1 MSPAPV
7 RAFSAAASLAMI
19 AIAVSAC
26 ANNSAATVPSNG
38 ESSNQVP
45 IDKAPGPVQSL
56 AEFCAAKHLATL
68 PNGQMSLDAA
78 CAAPFVAGHK
88 DATVK
93 TVEPAGTV
101 VLLFP
106 KPIKVDDICG
116 QSSFKAP
123 MCRGFRPGDQMP
135 AIPLSF

>member
-1 MSPAPV
+1 MSPLPV
-7 RAFSAAASLAMI
+7 PSFATAAAVALI
-19 AIAVSAC
+19 AIAASAC
-26 ANNSAATVPSNG
+26 ANNNAATV
-38 ESSNQVP
+38 SSNKVP
-45 IDKAPGPVQSL
+45 IDQAPGPLQSL
-56 AEFCAAKHLATL
+56 AEFCAAKHLVTL
-68 PNGQMSLDAA
+68 PSGQMSLDAA
-78 CAAPFVAGHK
+78 CAPPFIAGHK

-101 VLLFP
+101 VLLFAA
-106 KPIKVDDICG
+106 PIKVDDVCG

>member
-1 MSPAPV
+1 MSPVP
-7 RAFSAAASLAMI
+7 AFAAAASLILI
-19 AIAVSAC
+19 ALAASAC
-26 ANNSAATVPSNG
+26 ANNDVANKASNK
-38 ESSNQVP
+38 VP
-45 IDKAPGPVQSL
+45 IEQAPGPVRSL
-56 AEFCAAKHLATL
+56 AEFCAAKHLVTL

-78 CAAPFVAGHK
+78 CAAPFIAGHT

-93 TVEPAGTV
+93 TIEPAGTS
-101 VLLFP
+101 VLLFA
-106 KPIKVDDICG
+106 KPIKVDDVCG